1 MKTEAYVDVGKVVT
15 DHIAPVNA
23 IMTISTATLLPA
35 LDFLRPHFP
44 YINQVA
50 LLVVAAFLVLLS
62 MKFLKIPKEWRGHPS
77 VLLCAGVCA
86 AAFSIGAIASTRHA
100 DQGGLAAA
108 TFPWVSDLQKTLL
121 DIKNGKS
128 DDPRVELKN
137 IGVEW
142 KAGNLLQAS
151 KDGDLRVVELFLKGG
166 MPVTLSGTGNDHSL
180 PYYVVTSN
188 YPNAEEQLKLFKQY
202 GVNLNDQ
209 SLAAY
214 HGGILSQEPPNLY
227 AVAKDRGHEDLASY
241 LADLGVKTDGYPAW
255 KKAKEERI
263 KNSKGIQGF

>member
-15 DHIAPVNA
+15 DHIAPINA
-23 IMTISTATLLPA
+23 VMTASTAILLPT
-35 LDFLRPHFP
+35 LDFVRPHFP

-50 LLVVAAFLVLLS
+50 LLAVAAFLALLA
-62 MKFLKIPKEWRGHPS
+62 MRLLKIPKDRQLRPS

-86 AAFSIGAIASTRHA
+86 AAFSIGAVASTRHA
-100 DQGGLAAA
+100 EQGGLAAA

-151 KDGDLRVVELFLKGG
+151 KDGDLRVIELFLKGG
-166 MPVTLSGTGNDHSL
+166 MPVTLNGTGNDRQL
-180 PYYVVTSN
+180 PFYVVANN
-188 YPNAEEQLKLFKQY
+188 YPKAKEQLELFKKY
-202 GVNLNDQ
+202 GVDLNDQ
-209 SLAAY
+209 SLVAFKNTNPAT
-214 HGGILSQEPPNLY
+214 QPPNLY
-227 AVAKDRGHEDLASY
+227 AVAKDNGNENLAAY
-241 LADLGVKTDGYPAW
+241 LAQIGLNTDSYQTWHRNHP
-255 KKAKEERI
+255 K
-263 KNSKGIQGF
+263 